1 MEGEEF
7 ETGLRGSPYL
17 RQSLSEL
24 LQSVEQALAL
34 VAAAAARQLD
44 AERLEADL
52 LDLQSGAAAEM
63 PDPTRDHILND
74 VRLRLRMLKLTG

>member
-7 ETGLRGSPYL
+7 ETGLRDSLYL
-17 RQSLSEL
+17 RQALSEL

-34 VAAAAARQLD
+34 VTAAVARQLD

-52 LDLQSGAAAEM
+52 LDLQSGAAVEM

-74 VRLRLRMLKLTG
+74 VRLRLRRLKLTG